1 MLYPK
6 SSFAIV
12 MFASSLKKK
21 DRNECRRIEEET
33 EVVMQVSRDK
43 LGKHSERAATLLYAG
58 IFEKRRKKWD
68 RAKQKLNEALELCKT
83 CLGKHF
89 MTAQCHKNIADLYL
103 FHQKSEGKTD
113 LDISFEH
120 YAEAI
125 RILEADLGMI
135 ESEESI
141 RTVRNFGQCHLI
153 KGNFDEAMSFLTKS
167 EKVAEKELKPDHKW
181 KVWIT
186 TALATLHDRM
196 GNLDQAKAV
205 MREGLLM
212 TKRLSLQLHEMPIK
226 DYIQEFISRYPKIF
240 PESEF
245 PSK

>member
-1 MLYPK
+1 M
-6 SSFAIV
+6 
-12 MFASSLKKK
+12 
-21 DRNECRRIEEET
+21 
-33 EVVMQVSRDK
+33 
-43 LGKHSERAATLLYAG
+43 
-58 IFEKRRKKWD
+58 
-68 RAKQKLNEALELCKT
+68 
-83 CLGKHF
+83 
-89 MTAQCHKNIADLYL
+89 
-103 FHQKSEGKTD
+103 
-113 LDISFEH
+113 DISFEH
-120 YAEAI
+120 YAESI
-125 RILEADLGMI
+125 GILKDLGMI
-135 ESEESI
+135 ESKESI
-141 RTVRNFGQCHLI
+141 LTVRNFGQCHLI
-153 KGNFDEAMSFLTKS
+153 KGNFDEAMTFLTRS

-212 TKRLSLQLHEMPIK
+212 AKRLSLQLHEMPIK